1 MDFLI
6 IQDLICGW
14 NDLQR
19 KIFHS
24 LNAFDTLLF
33 SALFCNTHL
42 SYCISIAS
50 LYFWVLQK

>member
-24 LNAFDTLLF
+24 LNAFDTL
-33 SALFCNTHL
+33 N
-42 SYCISIAS
+42 I
-50 LYFWVLQK
+50 